1 MLIKELM
8 PILRA
13 FYHSYDQ
20 CIYDRPVALNPT
32 EHQLVGLYETRG
44 DDHYVRFV
52 TEESVDYGR
61 GSFGHDKSVY
71 RHEGHVV
78 YRNFNSVTFRNDF
91 SLDYELLCYGD
102 PLRCKYIGLIIKL
115 EGKWRLYIADSHM
128 FVLDN
133 DFETAKEAKEYFV
146 KQHEKDLDFWKMVE
160 EFLYDVKVDFKI
172 V

>member
-20 CIYDRPVALNPT
+20 CIYDHPVDPHPT

-44 DDHYVRFV
+44 DDHYIRYI

-61 GSFGHDKSVY
+61 GSFGHDKFTY

-78 YRNFNSVTFRNDF
+78 YRNFNSVTFRHDF
-91 SLDYELLCYGD
+91 SLDYELLYYGD

-115 EGKWRLYIADSHM
+115 EGKWRLYLADSHM

-133 DFETAKEAKEYFV
+133 DFKTAKEAKEYAEDCIKEDPFLQELIEDYV
-146 KQHEKDLDFWKMVE
+146 KDME
-160 EFLYDVKVDFKI
+160 
-172 V
+172 